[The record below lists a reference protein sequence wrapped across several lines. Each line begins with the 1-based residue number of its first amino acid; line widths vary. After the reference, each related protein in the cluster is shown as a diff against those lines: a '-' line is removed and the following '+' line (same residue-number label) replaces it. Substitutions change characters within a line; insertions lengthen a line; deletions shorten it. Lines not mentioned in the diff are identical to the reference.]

1 MEETGS
7 GKERKE
13 TASRSARRS
22 VRTDLCEELCT
33 GAPPLPGIVKSV
45 SEQNGVRTVRVE
57 VTDGEGAALLGRP
70 VGTYLTL
77 HVGKA
82 WLMEEEEKRDA
93 AGAVAAGLLSLLRKV
108 SPAKGAALVVGL
120 GNPCLASDAV
130 GPFTVRE
137 ITVTRHLKDAMPAL
151 FDALGGI
158 AVAALSPG
166 VVGQTGIETAELV
179 RGAVGTVRPALVV
192 AVDALAARDP
202 ERLACTVQLSD
213 TGIRPGS
220 GVGNHRAAID
230 RSLLGVPVIAVG
242 VPTVIDADTLV
253 LGALERAGIA
263 EPIPETFF
271 PEGGNFFV
279 SLKECDAA
287 VGAVSSLLA
296 NAIDLALKRFAEE

>member
-1 MEETGS
+1 MREAGN
-7 GKERKE
+7 GERAGDGRK
-13 TASRSARRS
+13 RC
-22 VRTDLCEELCT
+22 VRTDLCEELCA
-33 GAPPLPGIVKSV
+33 GAPPLPGIGKSR
-45 SEQNGVRTVRVE
+45 SEMNGIPVVRVE
-57 VTDGEGAALLGRP
+57 VTSGEGAALLGRP

-77 HVGKA
+77 HIGKV
-82 WLMEEEEKRDA
+82 WLMDEEEKRDA
-93 AGAVAAGLLSLLRKV
+93 AETVAACLLSLFRKV
-108 SPAKGAALVVGL
+108 SPAKGPVLVVGL

-151 FDALGGI
+151 FEALGGI
-158 AVAALSPG
+158 PVAALSPG

-179 RGAVGTVRPALVV
+179 RGAAETVRPALVIT
-192 AVDALAARDP
+192 VDALAAR
-202 ERLACTVQLSD
+202 ETGRLANTVQLSD

-242 VPTVIDADTLV
+242 VPTVIDANTLV
-253 LGALERAGIA
+253 LDALDKTGSGNAPER
-263 EPIPETFF
+263 FF
-271 PEGGNFFV
+271 PEDENFFV

-296 NAIDLALKRFAEE
+296 EAIDLALKRFAEE